1 MEALHLFE
9 VKYSLI
15 DTTSEGK
22 AMPGLVTQ
30 TLAVTEEIF
39 HQF

>member
-9 VKYSLI
+9 DKYFLI
-15 DTTSEGK
+15 DTTSEGN
-22 AMPGLVTQ
+22 AILGIVAQ
-30 TLAVTEEIF
+30 TVAVTEEIF

>member
-1 MEALHLFE
+1 MEAPHLFE
-9 VKYSLI
+9 DKYFLI
-15 DTTSEGK
+15 DTTSEGN
-22 AMPGLVTQ
+22 AVLGLDAQ